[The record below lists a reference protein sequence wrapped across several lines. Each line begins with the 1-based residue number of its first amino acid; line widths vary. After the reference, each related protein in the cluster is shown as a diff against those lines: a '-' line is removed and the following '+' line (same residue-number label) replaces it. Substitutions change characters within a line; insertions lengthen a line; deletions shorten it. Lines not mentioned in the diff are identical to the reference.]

1 MAFSAFRRVPS
12 PQRAAKQD
20 NFKPKAF
27 PSPTKGWL
35 SAVNLADVPPG
46 YAYTLENWFPTSTG
60 IKLRGGNQKFATTGT
75 TSQPLKSA
83 MSYIGG
89 TTRKMFAACNGKIF
103 DVTTPVDNTTIPAA
117 AVTGQTSDYYSYL
130 NFATVGGNFMTV
142 VNGSDYMQSFNG
154 ATWTQ
159 ITAVSATA
167 ITGVAT
173 NLLSHVWSYRN
184 RQWFVEAGTM
194 RAWYL
199 PVDSIGGA
207 ASSLSLAGVFQLGGH
222 LVLGATWSTDTGN
235 GLDDKVVFISSEG
248 EYAIYQGSDPSS
260 ATTWS
265 LVGRY
270 VGSPPLGLNQNGYMR
285 AGADLL
291 ILTEAGIVPMSAIQ
305 LKDPAA
311 LSLSAVSRAIAPDW
325 VAEARTRRT
334 LPWEIIK
341 WPSRQM
347 AIVNCPV
354 TGPTTPAISFVV
366 NLETGAWCKYTGWD
380 TRCLVLHDDYVYF
393 GTNTGTLQQA
403 DITGADDG
411 ALIYHTYI
419 GHFDHLGA
427 IGYNKTVIQAR
438 ATFRTFSTFIPQ
450 LSVSTDYVLDLPTPP
465 NAAVVSDTS
474 GVWDVGLWDVALW
487 DTGQSYST
495 FSTRWVSIGQSGES
509 HAPQVQVTS
518 GSTSSPSAELILL
531 QVISEQGGLV
541 L

>member
-1 MAFSAFRRVPS
+1 MAYQSFRRLPAQKQVA
-12 PQRAAKQD
+12 RQD

-60 IKLRGGNQKFATTGT
+60 IRLRGGNQKHATLGT
-75 TSQPLKSA
+75 TAQPVKSM

-89 TTRKMFAACNGKIF
+89 TTRLQFGACNGKIF
-103 DVTTPVDNTTIPAA
+103 DQTTPVNATTIPAA
-117 AVTGQTSDYYSYL
+117 SVTGQTNDYYSFL

-142 VNGSDYMQSFNG
+142 VNGSDYMQSFDG
-154 ATWTQ
+154 TTWTQ
-159 ITAVSATA
+159 ITAASATA

-173 NLLSHVWSYRN
+173 NKLSHVWSYRS
-184 RQWFVEAGTM
+184 RQWFIEGGTM

-199 PVDSIGGA
+199 PVDSISGA
-207 ASSLSLAGVFQLGGH
+207 ASSLSLAGIFQNGGH

-235 GLDDKVVFISSEG
+235 GIDDKIVFISSEG
-248 EYAIYQGSDPSS
+248 EYAIYQGTDPSS
-260 ATTWS
+260 AATWS

-270 VGSPPLGLNQNGYMR
+270 VGSPPLGTNQNGYTR

-311 LSLSAVSRAIAPDW
+311 LSLSSVSKAIAPDW
-325 VAEARTRRT
+325 VAEARSRRT

-347 AIVNCPV
+347 AIVNCPS
-354 TGPTTPAISFVV
+354 TGSTTPPICFVV
-366 NLETGAWCKYTGWD
+366 NLETGAWCKFTGWD
-380 TRCLVLHDDYVYF
+380 TRCLVLHQDYVYF
-393 GTNTGTLQQA
+393 GTNAGTVQQA
-403 DITGADDG
+403 DITGSDDG

-427 IGYNKTVIQAR
+427 IGYNKTVLQAI
-438 ATFRTFSTFIPQ
+438 ALFRTFSDFEPK
-450 LSVSTDYVLDLPTPP
+450 LSVSTDYIIDLPTPP
-465 NAAVVSDTS
+465 NAVATVGSA
-474 GVWDVGLWDVALW
+474 GIWDVGLWDDALW
-487 DTGQSYST
+487 DAGQTYIQ
-495 FSTRWVSIGQSGES
+495 FSTGWVSIGKSGSS
-509 HAPQVQVTS
+509 HAPQIQVVS
-518 GSTSSPSAELILL
+518 GSTASPSAELIVM
-531 QVISEQGGLV
+531 QVTYETGGLV